1 LEHLPVSRVSSG
13 ADAAP
18 RIGCHQIHKAYGGL
32 DRSTERPET
41 MKGVGKFGEVMAGE
55 KGKVSYDEVAA
66 RLEKI
71 IHSGSQRKPITDF
84 VCRELRKIPHYT
96 WVGIYN
102 VDGSELVLASWS
114 GPSATLHLRIPIGEG
129 ICGAAVKDKATVIVP
144 DVNDDPRYLQCFI
157 NTRAEMVV
165 PILRDGAAI
174 AEIDIDSDQLNAFTP
189 TDKEF
194 VEWVAAE
201 LLRIL

>member
-1 LEHLPVSRVSSG
+1 
-13 ADAAP
+13 
-18 RIGCHQIHKAYGGL
+18 
-32 DRSTERPET
+32 

-114 GPSATLHLRIPIGEG
+114 GPSATLHLRIPIGEA
-129 ICGAAVKDKATVIVP
+129 ICGAAVTDNATVIVP
-144 DVNDDPRYLQCFI
+144 DVNDDPRALHLLQVM
-157 NTRAEMVV
+157 REGRW
-165 PILRDGAAI
+165 RDGH
-174 AEIDIDSDQLNAFTP
+174 L
-189 TDKEF
+189 
-194 VEWVAAE
+194 VENLLVGRPLPFHE
-201 LLRIL
+201 EVDHLQGHRLPQEREDLLLRLREGGADLRLTRRRSRIESFVLPIHRGRD